1 MKLPEWSTEFA
12 NRGITEA
19 WSSKGYASLPELRDW
34 FPSLQSKSD
43 QSGEVLRAVRA
54 FNGNDLSV
62 GRIREF
68 AASGDKDA
76 QSLLGLITRDPAI
89 SSPPYSKLAGEEFHR
104 LRALIKEDPSVVHSG
119 TALEAYPYYIPG
131 RTYGY
136 DIAWVREMLGIS
148 AQRLE
153 EMKAARTR
161 DVAVLVGNG
170 PSLNKTD
177 LSLLED
183 QDVFISNYA
192 IKHQDLSRYA
202 KGVAVTNYLVAEQE
216 PYQFMLRDDVW
227 KFFPFWLRNTI
238 IPDDKTIML
247 DAQGGDLF
255 FSEDI
260 TKRIAWHST
269 VSFFWLQILYH
280 LGYKKVLMIGF
291 DNSYNQAKSSK
302 EGDMIKQEQD
312 DPNHFDPS
320 YFKGKTWQAADTSKM
335 EETYVISRD
344 FYAANGRE
352 LVNCTVGGALEVLRR
367 GDLAEELKTPVR
379 SAQKAKPSPR
389 RARKKG
395 SPKIAIITPFWKG
408 DVAMAER
415 HWRIVRRIGGRP
427 EDHIHLFKHARA
439 DLPPVTFENV
449 ICADIDKAYPRE
461 SKLPHP
467 AGPNLTFV
475 HTVKLLAE
483 SDYTHFFWLEPDCV
497 PTQADW
503 LDAFIDAAENNP
515 DAPIVGVG
523 GGAIS
528 PTVPHWKHHFA
539 GCSLYNVQALAKVD
553 WARFLEK
560 ELDVSFDVWLSRE
573 LGYIKL
579 LDVDD
584 EDQKDTIIFGAHR
597 YKWEL
602 IERPKSVVTGMFEH
616 WRPQKF
622 LSAEQLQSFVDSGSF
637 SLFHAI
643 KDEKLQ
649 RRIHANAPKSAS
661 TIIINYNN
669 EKFLKEAIESSL
681 DQHDIDDIDYEVI
694 VVDDGSTDGS
704 LDIIDSFG
712 ERIRAIKLEHGRLNG
727 NFNQQRALMHA
738 IKQAEGDVILLLDG
752 DDVCRPGRVSKV
764 VQTFGNPDVVLVQH
778 ALETISEGGAPIGNT
793 RPLQQTT
800 IQRPWDYLERQ
811 RANFYQPTS
820 GLAFRRSYIELCS
833 SLFLGFDR
841 FHRTWLDVRLTRFAP
856 FFGKTVALWGT
867 WAAWRRHGASDS
879 IERDNIRSRLMEHHD
894 WVNDAGRRFGF
905 CLGYRGGQNELKVRQ
920 EDVLIPIDT
929 SPFIHLSRKDDDVAL
944 SVHDRESINSVNGVF
959 RQRVAA
965 LLPENFSAPDGF
977 VEVVEDCD
985 LILPV
990 ENLERLETEMFQHG
1004 SYRRVFADGDGTS
1017 NGWAFIVCADKQQLT
1032 AERIRKAS
1040 GRLGRKVVAIV
1051 PDEPDQESTS
1061 LAIVAN
1067 ALGYR
1072 TLFPVGQGRNWK
1084 QAITEATNMMSVD
1097 MSHAGKHIASLSA
1110 ALAIQGYADQV
1121 SVNGMGAFN
1130 TSQLMLPPPPKLKPV
1145 LPRDAHAGVDETE
1158 VVAKLLS
1165 ELKGRDHVMLDV
1177 GAHFGTSAKFFDRL
1191 GWTIHCFEPDPD
1203 NRKKLT
1209 AQFGDASNVSVDT
1222 RAVSD
1227 VAGETLPFYQSQE
1240 STGISGLNKFR
1251 DTHVK
1256 ALNVKTTTV
1265 EEIVREKGL
1274 NRIDFLKID
1283 VEGFDFSV
1291 LKGVP
1296 WDTLKPDVIECEYE
1310 DAKTIS
1316 MGHNWHDIAKY
1327 LIDRGYAVY
1336 VSEWHPIIRY
1346 GVAHDWKTVVP
1357 YAQSETVHKDSWGN
1371 LLAFRKDPG
1380 YDAVRKA
1387 FDGLL
1392 KRRAPPVNPSPAT
1405 SLPAS
1410 KPASALKRLP
1420 TPTAAVKR
1428 PFYADAAEHLAKRS
1442 PRAFAALRF
1451 LRRGVLG
1458 VVRRKWMLAAIG
1470 ALGLLVLLT
1479 VIPQTGLSAL
1489 RPWVLGG
1496 AAFAVAMLSVLYLA
1510 LRVYQYI
1517 NVLSLEIRT
1526 LRQSIE
1532 YLKNAQKVDKS
1543 RSENL
1548 RGQSDLLKKEVKRL
1562 KADHNS
1568 MGGVLQTTLSRVTEA
1583 DQKLTSDMKRVAAE
1597 TAEKIRIVDSALTQR
1612 VESTE
1617 KAVSQRLDDV
1627 QQAVSKRLD
1636 DDQKTVSKRLDGVQ
1650 QAVLKDLGRL
1660 ESMLADAGKTSD
1672 AFVQKADTRFKRV
1685 ESRVAAGE
1693 RQIGEIKY
1701 PDAPQTMVLFGHH
1714 KCASRYFRD
1723 EIFARIAEMTD
1734 ARVRRYHI
1742 DKPPF
1747 HHSRMDELD
1756 LSNIDFTDL
1765 GKTGKDV
1772 VMLAN
1777 ATKRSLSKIKKATD
1791 DWKGLRII
1799 RDPRQVL
1806 VSNYFHH
1813 KGDHNTEYAGW
1824 VWDKL
1829 VTDKPILR
1837 ELPEEEGLIYEL
1849 DNISKE
1855 VIETQILAP
1864 MEDDRILTFK
1874 LEEFEEDRLAHLKQA
1889 AQFLGIA
1896 DIAGIALGKRG
1907 ASDTNNFW
1915 QAHFTTKIRDMF
1927 KERYGQALIDLGYA
1941 EDMDW

>member
-1 MKLPEWSTEFA
+1 MILPEWPNTYRNSEISDAWAEKGFA
-12 NRGITEA
+12 TLA
-19 WSSKGYASLPELRDW
+19 ELRRW
-34 FPSLQSKSD
+34 FPSL
-43 QSGEVLRAVRA
+43 SGAKNSSRELTHALRA
-54 FNGNDLSV
+54 FNSSDLSV
-62 GRIREF
+62 ASVEK
-68 AASGDKDA
+68 AASDGDA
-76 QSLLGLITRDPAI
+76 EATALLKLLRRDPAI

-104 LRALIKEDPSVVHSG
+104 LRAMIKDDPSVVHTGSS
-119 TALEAYPYYIPG
+119 LDVYPYYIPG
-131 RTYGY
+131 RTYGF
-136 DIAWVREMLGIS
+136 DIAWVREILGVS

-153 EMKAARTR
+153 DMKAARTR
-161 DVAVLVGNG
+161 DIAILVGNG

-192 IKHQDLSRYA
+192 IKHEDLSRYA

-216 PYQFMLRDDVW
+216 PYQFMLRDDIW

-247 DAQGGDLF
+247 DAQGGELF

-291 DNSYNQAKSSK
+291 DNSYNQSKSSK

-352 LVNCTVGGALEVLRR
+352 LVNCTVGGALEALRR
-367 GDLAEELKTPVR
+367 GDLAEELKAPPKSVDQVKPVPTR
-379 SAQKAKPSPR
+379 QR
-389 RARKKG
+389 G
-395 SPKIAIITPFWKG
+395 ETSPKIAIITPFWKG

-415 HWRIVRRIGGRP
+415 HWRITRRIGGRP

-497 PTQADW
+497 PTRADW
-503 LDAFIDAAENNP
+503 LDAFIDAAEDNP

-539 GCSLYNVQALAKVD
+539 GCSLYNVKALAKVD
-553 WARFLEK
+553 WSRFLEK

-584 EDQKDTIIFGAHR
+584 EDQKDTIIFGPHR

-602 IERPKSVVTGMFEH
+602 VERPSAIVTGMFEH

-622 LSAEQLQSFVDSGSF
+622 LSEDQLQSFVESGNF

-669 EKFLKEAIESSL
+669 EKFLREAIESSL
-681 DQHDIDDIDYEVI
+681 DQDGIDGIDYEVI
-694 VVDDGSTDGS
+694 VVDDGSTDDS
-704 LDIIDSFG
+704 LSIIDSFG
-712 ERIRAIKLEHGRLNG
+712 DRIRAIKLEHGRLNG

-738 IKQAEGDVILLLDG
+738 IKQAKGDVILLLDG
-752 DDVCRPGRVSKV
+752 DDACRPERVSKV
-764 VQTFGNPDVVLVQH
+764 VETFDNPDVVLVQH
-778 ALETISEGGAPIGNT
+778 ALETITEDGALLGDT

-800 IQRPWDYLERQ
+800 IVRPWDYLERQ
-811 RANFYQPTS
+811 QANFYQPTS

-833 SLFLGFDR
+833 TLLLGFDR
-841 FHRTWLDVRLTRFAP
+841 FHRTWLDVRLTRLAP
-856 FFGKTVALWGT
+856 FFGKTATLWGAL
-867 WAAWRRHGASDS
+867 AAWRRHGASDS
-879 IERDNIRSRLMEHHD
+879 IERDNIRSRLIEHHD
-894 WVNDAGRRFGF
+894 WINDAGRHFGF
-905 CLGYRGGQNELKVRQ
+905 SLGYRGGRSELGVRQ
-920 EDVLIPIDT
+920 EDVLRPLELKPVIRLSYDGEDIDLK
-929 SPFIHLSRKDDDVAL
+929 IQNGED
-944 SVHDRESINSVNGVF
+944 INSVNGVW
-959 RQRVAA
+959 RQRISV
-965 LLPENFSAPDGF
+965 LLPADCSFSDEA
-977 VEVVEDCD
+977 VRLIEDCD

-990 ENLERLETEMFQHG
+990 ENLDHLEACIFNQG
-1004 SYRRVFADGDGTS
+1004 SYRRVFTDGAGTS
-1017 NGWAFIVCADKQQLT
+1017 NGWAFIVCTDEQELT
-1032 AERIRKAS
+1032 SARIRQAS
-1040 GRLGRKVVAIV
+1040 GRLGRKVVCIV
-1051 PDEPDQESTS
+1051 VAHGDQKPLPLED
-1061 LAIVAN
+1061 VAH

-1072 TLFPVGQGRNWK
+1072 TLFPVENGERWK
-1084 QAITEATNMMSVD
+1084 QVITDATDMMHVD
-1097 MSHAGKHIASLSA
+1097 VSHAGDNVESLRERLS
-1110 ALAIQGYADQV
+1110 IRRYADQTPAGE
-1121 SVNGMGAFN
+1121 SVPFN
-1130 TSQLMLPPPPKLKPV
+1130 TSQLLLPPPPQMKPA
-1145 LPRDAHAGVDETE
+1145 LPRDAHAGVDETQ
-1158 VVAKLLS
+1158 VVARLMS
-1165 ELKGRDHVMLDV
+1165 GLKGRDHVMIDV
-1177 GAHFGTSAKFFDRL
+1177 GAHFGTSAKFFHNL

-1203 NRKKLT
+1203 NRKKLVGH
-1209 AQFGDASNVSVDT
+1209 FGKSPNISIDT
-1222 RAVSD
+1222 RAVSN
-1227 VAGETLPFYQSQE
+1227 VAGETLPFYTSQE

-1251 DTHVK
+1251 ETHVA
-1256 ALNVKTTTV
+1256 ALTVETTTI
-1265 EEIVREKGL
+1265 EEVINEKGL
-1274 NRIDFLKID
+1274 TRIDFLKID

-1296 WDTLKPDVIECEYE
+1296 WHRLKPDVIECEYE
-1310 DAKTIS
+1310 DAKTVS
-1316 MGHNWHDIAKY
+1316 MGYNWHEIARY
-1327 LIDRGYAVY
+1327 LIDRGYTVY
-1336 VSEWHPIIRY
+1336 VSEWHPIVRY
-1346 GVAHDWKTVVP
+1346 GIAHDWKTVVP
-1357 YAQSETVHKDSWGN
+1357 YAQSEAVDKDSWGN

-1387 FDGLL
+1387 FDDLVKLRTPAQAGV
-1392 KRRAPPVNPSPAT
+1392 PPSGNTASPSALPSPAN
-1405 SLPAS
+1405 
-1410 KPASALKRLP
+1410 
-1420 TPTAAVKR
+1420 VKR
-1428 PFYADAAEHLAKRS
+1428 PFYAVAGERLAAKS

-1451 LRRGVLG
+1451 LRRGLMG
-1458 VVRRKWMLAAIG
+1458 VVRRKWMLPVV
-1470 ALGLLVLLT
+1470 ALLALLVGLT
-1479 VIPQTGLSAL
+1479 FIPQFGLSAW
-1489 RPWVLGG
+1489 RPWILGV
-1496 AAFAVAMLSVLYLA
+1496 AAFSVAMLSVLYLA

-1517 NVLSLEIRT
+1517 NVLSMEIQT
-1526 LRQSIE
+1526 LRRSIE
-1532 YLKNAQKVDKS
+1532 YLKKAQQADKV
-1543 RSENL
+1543 RSDGILGRENML
-1548 RGQSDLLKKEVKRL
+1548 KKDMDLLKRGHV
-1562 KADHNS
+1562 
-1568 MGGVLQTTLSRVTEA
+1568 
-1583 DQKLTSDMKRVAAE
+1583 DM
-1597 TAEKIRIVDSALTQR
+1597 DSEL
-1612 VESTE
+1612 
-1617 KAVSQRLDDV
+1617 
-1627 QQAVSKRLD
+1627 
-1636 DDQKTVSKRLDGVQ
+1636 QKTVIQVADIDKKLTRTDQELTRTDQELARDIKRTKVEADEKIKRAHDSLEQSLKSAEHTLANRIDKFEQVVAKGLEEKIQ
-1650 QAVLKDLGRL
+1650 GIEGKQA
-1660 ESMLADAGKTSD
+1660 ESSQTSEKFAQVAED
-1672 AFVQKADTRFKRV
+1672 RFNRV
-1685 ESRVAAGE
+1685 ESRISTGE

-1701 PDAPQTMVLFGHH
+1701 PDAPQTLVLFGHH

-1723 EIFARIAEMTD
+1723 EIFNRIAEMTD
-1734 ARVRRYHI
+1734 ARIRRYHI
-1742 DKPPF
+1742 DNPPF

-1765 GKTGKDV
+1765 GKAGKDV

-1777 ATKRSLSKIKKATD
+1777 ATERSLAKIQRHTE
-1791 DWKGLRII
+1791 DWKGVRII

-1813 KGDHNTEYAGW
+1813 KHDHNTEYAGW

-1829 VTDKPILR
+1829 VTDQPILR

-1849 DNISKE
+1849 ENISKE
-1855 VIETQILAP
+1855 VIETQILASL
-1864 MEDDRILTFK
+1864 EDDRILTFK
-1874 LEEFEEDRLAHLKQA
+1874 LEAFEEDRLAYLQQI
-1889 AQFLGIA
+1889 AQFLGVA

-1907 ASDTNNFW
+1907 GSDNSNLW
-1915 QAHFTTKIRDMF
+1915 QAHFTSKLRDMF